1 MLSLPV
7 AWFRALLVSGGDG
20 RRLALTGSLLLTVLI
35 KWAVSLHS
43 HSGKHSPP
51 MYGDFEAQRHWLE
64 LTTHLPRELWYR
76 YDLPYWGLDYPPLT
90 ALHSWLL
97 GNLAHLINPSW
108 VALDISRGNED
119 PNLIIFMRLTAL
131 LTESLILLPGIIWFS
146 KLWFPSPTSW
156 IEKNSWIFLMLLN
169 PALII
174 IDHGH
179 FQYNSAMLGLA
190 LLALSSFMDNRYILG
205 SIFFCLSLNFK
216 QMALFYAIP
225 TFFFLLGR
233 CIQMGFTRGFMML
246 IKLGVTVALIFAA
259 CIVAVAPSIEDAIQV
274 FVRVFPVNRGLY
286 EDKVANV
293 WCAINVVVK
302 LREIFKVSDLM
313 KLSILCTLVAVLPA
327 GLLVLC
333 YPNRRTFMYSLI
345 VGSLGFFL
353 FSFQVHEK
361 SILLPTL
368 PISLFLLDDQVA
380 SSWFMNVAMFS
391 MYPLLQRDGLALP
404 YFALIGLWNVLNPAA
419 FEYHGTLLKA
429 GMLTSLS
436 LMVGWHILDV
446 SLSPLENYP
455 DINVVLNVIIS
466 TAHFGLFF
474 VYFYWQLWV
483 SSSRGALS
491 SAFSSTTALFIGVST
506 SPTSTFSSLKK
517 FNSKSP
523 TKNKVD

>member
-97 GNLAHLINPSW
+97 GNLSLNQPSW

-179 FQYNSAMLGLA
+179 FQ
-190 LLALSSFMDNRYILG
+190 
-205 SIFFCLSLNFK
+205 
-216 QMALFYAIP
+216 
-225 TFFFLLGR
+225 
-233 CIQMGFTRGFMML
+233 FMML

>member
-1 MLSLPV
+1 
-7 AWFRALLVSGGDG
+7 
-20 RRLALTGSLLLTVLI
+20 
-35 KWAVSLHS
+35 
-43 HSGKHSPP
+43 
-51 MYGDFEAQRHWLE
+51 
-64 LTTHLPRELWYR
+64 
-76 YDLPYWGLDYPPLT
+76 
-90 ALHSWLL
+90 
-97 GNLAHLINPSW
+97 
-108 VALDISRGNED
+108 
-119 PNLIIFMRLTAL
+119 
-131 LTESLILLPGIIWFS
+131 
-146 KLWFPSPTSW
+146 
-156 IEKNSWIFLMLLN
+156 
-169 PALII
+169 
-174 IDHGH
+174 
-179 FQYNSAMLGLA
+179 
-190 LLALSSFMDNRYILG
+190 
-205 SIFFCLSLNFK
+205 
-216 QMALFYAIP
+216 
-225 TFFFLLGR
+225 
-233 CIQMGFTRGFMML
+233 MML

-293 WCAINVVVK
+293 SFVLGCVFNFCFCRNLTRDI
-302 LREIFKVSDLM
+302 
-313 KLSILCTLVAVLPA
+313 SILCTLVAVLPA

-446 SLSPLENYP
+446 SLLPLENYP

-506 SPTSTFSSLKK
+506 SPTSTFFSLKK
-517 FNSKSP
+517 VQF
-523 TKNKVD
+523 KVTN